1 MSFSKFFKNVELITE
16 LIEHV
21 KILIKYQTEI
31 RIWDAGCGMC
41 HSTYMMAI
49 LLAESI
55 KMQAFTD
62 KVIIIA
68 TDIDELRTFKAS
80 AEIGIYPKNNLSNMP
95 NELISKYFEEDNF
108 YYQVKDSIRQK
119 VQYKRHDLLTYKSVG
134 TEFDAIICSNVLH
147 HFTPIEQGKVL
158 DMFNSSLKSGGLI
171 FRI

>member
-1 MSFSKFFKNVELITE
+1 MSFSQFYKNVELISE
-16 LIEHV
+16 LVSHV
-21 KILIKYQTEI
+21 KSLINNQIEI

-55 KMQAFTD
+55 GMQAYTD

-68 TDIDELRTFKAS
+68 TDIDELRTFKS
-80 AEIGIYPKNNLSNMP
+80 NAEIGIYPKNNLTNMP
-95 NELISKYFEEDNF
+95 NDLISRYFEEDNV

-134 TEFDAIICSNVLH
+134 TEFDVIICSNVLH
-147 HFTPIEQGKVL
+147 HFSPIEQGKVL
-158 DMFNSSLKSGGLI
+158 DMFTSSLKSGAMI